1 MSQSPKEGKFSLF
14 SRLPGALAR
23 AVLVV
28 MLIVLPSALLT
39 TTVSDG
45 TQIIA
50 LVAIFAALFTIVEY
64 SSSSPSLVEFR
75 DAPPFN
81 RTRFS
86 ALFATVL
93 CLSVIFR
100 GYQSPSIIT
109 AFFQA
114 SGSQIGEAIDFPFSP
129 VRLMVLT
136 MPNDVDPRVVERL
149 RDAAGLSYMI
159 SMISIA
165 WFVVLMRLRHWPR
178 RGGAFNVWV
187 NLPTFDPTAGG
198 DVVERLQRDGRINI
212 ILGFL
217 LPFLVPAALK
227 LASVFGTP
235 IELSDPHTLIWT
247 VTAWAFLPASILMR
261 GVALSRVA
269 SMIQLQRKMAY
280 ARAAED
286 DFQPA

>member
-1 MSQSPKEGKFSLF
+1 MSQSPQEGKFAVF
-14 SRLPGALAR
+14 SRLPAAFVR
-23 AVLVV
+23 AVMVV
-28 MLIVLPSALLT
+28 ILIVLPSALLAT
-39 TTVSDG
+39 NASEG

-64 SSSSPSLVEFR
+64 SASSPSLVEFR

-109 AFFQA
+109 EFFQD
-114 SGSQIGEAIDFPFSP
+114 SGSQIGRAIDFPFSP

-136 MPNDVDPRVVERL
+136 MPADSDPRVVERL
-149 RDAAGLSYMI
+149 RDAAGLAYMI
-159 SMISIA
+159 AMISIA
-165 WFVVLMRLRHWPR
+165 WFVILLRLRHWPR

-198 DVVERLQRDGRINI
+198 DVVQRLQRDGRVNI

-227 LASVFGTP
+227 LISFFGTP
-235 IELSDPHTLIWT
+235 IQLDDPHTLIWT

-269 SMIQLQRKMAY
+269 SMIDIQRKMAY
-280 ARAAED
+280 ARAASD
-286 DFQPA
+286 DYQPA